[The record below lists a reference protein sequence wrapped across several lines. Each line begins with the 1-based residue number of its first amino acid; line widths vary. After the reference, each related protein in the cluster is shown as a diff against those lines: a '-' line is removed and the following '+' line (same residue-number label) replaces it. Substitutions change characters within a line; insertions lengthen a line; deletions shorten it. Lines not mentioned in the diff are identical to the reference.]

1 MNENVVVISQE
12 KYEELLRN
20 DARLKIIFNIATQDH
35 ADYGYDKKTS
45 EIIDAILN
53 IKR

>member
-1 MNENVVVISQE
+1 MNENVVVISRE

-20 DARLKIIFNIATQDH
+20 DVRLKIIFNTVTQDK
-35 ADYGYDKKTS
+35 ATYGYERNTA
-45 EIIDAILN
+45 EIIDAVLG